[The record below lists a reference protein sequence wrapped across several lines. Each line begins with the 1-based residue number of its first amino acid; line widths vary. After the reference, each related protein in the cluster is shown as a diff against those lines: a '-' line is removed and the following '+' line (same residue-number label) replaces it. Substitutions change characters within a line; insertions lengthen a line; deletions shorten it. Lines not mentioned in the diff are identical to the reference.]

1 MSKELIQFQNIIQL
15 EILHRPSKKIKSPY
29 VADAVN
35 KNGDEF
41 LVHTPGLGL
50 ADQCLPGSKIFAT
63 PSKSKSSKT
72 DYIAQSVSVNER
84 NYGKTLIGANPHTA
98 ELIGKEILTSKNKS
112 YYDTN
117 IKSHH
122 HFYDEGS
129 KELTDIHYSQIK
141 LSKVPVPP
149 KGKKIKNLEVVIRIQ
164 K

>member
-1 MSKELIQFQNIIQL
+1 MIINNNLKMYTQKLRSSNLRPTKQRLKICQFLFDREKTFHFTVEALN
-15 EILHRPSKKIKSPY
+15 KKI
-29 VADAVN
+29 N
-35 KNGDEF
+35 KNGATK
-41 LVHTPGLGL
+41 VSL
-50 ADQCLPGSKIFAT
+50 ATIYNTVEAFTNAGYL
-63 PSKSKSSKT
+63 
-72 DYIAQSVSVNER
+72 
-84 NYGKTLIGANPHTA
+84 
-98 ELIGKEILTSKNKS
+98 KEILTNKNKS

-141 LSKVPVPP
+141 LSKIPIPP

>member
-1 MSKELIQFQNIIQL
+1 MIISDNLKMYVQKLRLSNLRPTKQRLKICQFLFDREKTFHFTVETLN
-15 EILHRPSKKIKSPY
+15 KKI
-29 VADAVN
+29 N
-35 KNGDEF
+35 KNGTTK
-41 LVHTPGLGL
+41 VSL
-50 ADQCLPGSKIFAT
+50 ATIYNTVEAFTSAGYL
-63 PSKSKSSKT
+63 
-72 DYIAQSVSVNER
+72 
-84 NYGKTLIGANPHTA
+84 
-98 ELIGKEILTSKNKS
+98 KEILTSKNKS

-122 HFYDEGS
+122 HFYDEGT

>member
-1 MSKELIQFQNIIQL
+1 MENNSIFIEKLRSSGL
-15 EILHRPSKKIKSPY
+15 RPTKQRIKICKLLFDRKKTFHFTVETLNKKINKSGTSK
-29 VADAVN
+29 VS
-35 KNGDEF
+35 
-41 LVHTPGLGL
+41 L
-50 ADQCLPGSKIFAT
+50 ATIYNTVEAFTSAGYL
-63 PSKSKSSKT
+63 
-72 DYIAQSVSVNER
+72 
-84 NYGKTLIGANPHTA
+84 
-98 ELIGKEILTSKNKS
+98 KEILTSKNKS

>member
-1 MSKELIQFQNIIQL
+1 MIISNNLKMYVQKLRSSNLRPTKQRLKICQFLFDRQKTFHFTVEALN
-15 EILHRPSKKIKSPY
+15 KKM
-29 VADAVN
+29 N
-35 KNGDEF
+35 KNGATK
-41 LVHTPGLGL
+41 VSL
-50 ADQCLPGSKIFAT
+50 ATIYNTVEAFTSAGYL
-63 PSKSKSSKT
+63 
-72 DYIAQSVSVNER
+72 
-84 NYGKTLIGANPHTA
+84 
-98 ELIGKEILTSKNKS
+98 KEILTSKNKS

-141 LSKVPVPP
+141 LSKVPIPP

>member
-1 MSKELIQFQNIIQL
+1 MQQKKEIINKLRSSNLRPTKQRILIA
-15 EILHRPSKKIKSPY
+15 KKLFDRKKTFHFTAETLNKS
-29 VADAVN
+29 VN
-35 KNGDEF
+35 KKKGDIRIS
-41 LVHTPGLGL
+41 L
-50 ADQCLPGSKIFAT
+50 ATIYNTVEAFKKAGHIRK
-63 PSKSKSSKT
+63 
-72 DYIAQSVSVNER
+72 
-84 NYGKTLIGANPHTA
+84 
-98 ELIGKEILTSKNKS
+98 ILTNNSKS

>member
-1 MSKELIQFQNIIQL
+1 MIISDNLKMYVQKL
-15 EILHRPSKKIKSPY
+15 RSSNLRPTKQRLKICKFLFDREKTFHFTVETLNKKI
-29 VADAVN
+29 N
-35 KNGDEF
+35 KNGA
-41 LVHTPGLGL
+41 TKISL
-50 ADQCLPGSKIFAT
+50 ATIYNTVEAFTSAGYL
-63 PSKSKSSKT
+63 
-72 DYIAQSVSVNER
+72 
-84 NYGKTLIGANPHTA
+84 
-98 ELIGKEILTSKNKS
+98 KEILTSKNKS

-117 IKSHH
+117 TKSHH

>member
-1 MSKELIQFQNIIQL
+1 MIISNNLKMYVQKLRSSNLRPTKQRLKICQFLFDREKTFHFTVETLN
-15 EILHRPSKKIKSPY
+15 KKI
-29 VADAVN
+29 N
-35 KNGDEF
+35 KNRATK
-41 LVHTPGLGL
+41 VSL
-50 ADQCLPGSKIFAT
+50 ATIYNTVEAFTSAGYL
-63 PSKSKSSKT
+63 
-72 DYIAQSVSVNER
+72 
-84 NYGKTLIGANPHTA
+84 
-98 ELIGKEILTSKNKS
+98 KEILTSKNKS

-129 KELTDIHYSQIK
+129 KELTDIHYSQIE

>member
-1 MSKELIQFQNIIQL
+1 MIISDNLKMYVQKLRSSNLRPTKQRLKICQFLFNREKTFHFTVETL
-15 EILHRPSKKIKSPY
+15 NKKI
-29 VADAVN
+29 N
-35 KNGDEF
+35 KNGA
-41 LVHTPGLGL
+41 TKISL
-50 ADQCLPGSKIFAT
+50 ATIYNTVEAFTSAGYL
-63 PSKSKSSKT
+63 
-72 DYIAQSVSVNER
+72 
-84 NYGKTLIGANPHTA
+84 
-98 ELIGKEILTSKNKS
+98 KEILTSKNKS

>member
-1 MSKELIQFQNIIQL
+1 MIISNNLKMYVQKLRSSNLRPTKQRLKICQFLFDREKTFHFTVETLN
-15 EILHRPSKKIKSPY
+15 KKI
-29 VADAVN
+29 N
-35 KNGDEF
+35 KNKGMK
-41 LVHTPGLGL
+41 VSL
-50 ADQCLPGSKIFAT
+50 ATIYNTVEAFTSAGYL
-63 PSKSKSSKT
+63 
-72 DYIAQSVSVNER
+72 
-84 NYGKTLIGANPHTA
+84 
-98 ELIGKEILTSKNKS
+98 KEILTSKNKS

-141 LSKVPVPP
+141 LSKVPIPP